1 MLGRTRFGV
10 IPLGEGG
17 DARLRAFVTAL
28 AGVLESEIDLHH
40 AADYRALASAV
51 EQGLVH
57 FAWLPPLAAARA
69 VRSGAVAP
77 AAIAVRHGATSYYA
91 GLIALES
98 SRVRT
103 TADLRGLRAAWVDRE
118 SASGYVVIRAA
129 LRREGVSL
137 VDAFKEDL
145 FVRSHA
151 EVARAVESGRADV
164 GATCFNVASSG
175 IQMARSSYV
184 PITGIHGQPLTN
196 VRIVAQAGPIPPDV
210 FAVHRS
216 VAPGVFTKVQ
226 TGLVGAR
233 PAHLFEAAKALM
245 FADAFSSAD
254 AEHLRMLDVLYES
267 VLSESAPRSTPP
279 PRPSF
284 YPR

>member
-1 MLGRTRFGV
+1 MLGRTRLGV

-17 DARLRAFVTAL
+17 DARVRTFVAAL
-28 AGVLESEIDLHH
+28 SSALETPIDLHQ

-51 EQGLVH
+51 EQGLVQ

-69 VRSGAVAP
+69 VRSGAITP
-77 AAIAVRHGATSYYA
+77 AAIAVRHGVTSYFT

-98 SRVRT
+98 SAIRSV
-103 TADLRGLRAAWVDRE
+103 ADLRGLRAAWVDRE

-129 LRREGVSL
+129 LRQQGVSL

-164 GATCFNVASSG
+164 GATCFNVAAGSVQLG
-175 IQMARSSYV
+175 RSMY
-184 PITGIHGQPLTN
+184 TGMLGEALSN
-196 VRIVAQAGPIPPDV
+196 VRIVAQAGPIPSDV
-210 FAVHRS
+210 FAVHRAVS
-216 VAPGVFTKVQ
+216 PITLGKLDTA
-226 TGLVGAR
+226 LVGAR
-233 PAHLFEAAKALM
+233 PANLYDAAKSLM
-245 FADAFSSAD
+245 FADAFQRPDSEYLRLLD
-254 AEHLRMLDVLYES
+254 ALFES
-267 VLSESAPRSTPP
+267 VLNDATARTAPP
-279 PRPSF
+279 PRPSY